1 MSAKPGLPPLVCCG
15 WGDAGAAD
23 DNHAAGRYGDGMAM
37 SANFALSPHVRRA
50 ADAAR
55 EFLRAALDVALPQ
68 LCAVCRAPVASRGLC
83 PQCWS
88 KLSFITRPYCE
99 RLGIPF
105 VYDPGPGI
113 LSMQAIADPPVYRR
127 ARAAVRFD
135 EISRALVHALKYGDR
150 LDLAP
155 MMGRWI
161 SYAGRE
167 LLAEADALVPVPLH
181 WRRQWGR
188 RFNQSA
194 MLAAA
199 IAAESGVPVA
209 ARALTRVKATAQQV
223 GLSRTERAS
232 NVQGAF
238 KVPEEGRPQVARRRL
253 VLVDD
258 VLTSGATIE
267 ACARALLR
275 AGAANVD
282 VLVFA
287 RVADPV

>member
-1 MSAKPGLPPLVCCG
+1 MLFASKLFPAPFQRVGIAAQSALRRMLDLALPP
-15 WGDAGAAD
+15 
-23 DNHAAGRYGDGMAM
+23 
-37 SANFALSPHVRRA
+37 
-50 ADAAR
+50 
-55 EFLRAALDVALPQ
+55 
-68 LCAVCRAPVASRGLC
+68 LCAVCREPVEGRGLC
-83 PQCWS
+83 PACWS

-99 RLGIPF
+99 RLGTPF

-113 LSMQAIADPPVYRR
+113 LSMEATADPPAYNR

-155 MMGRWI
+155 MMGRWVAT
-161 SYAGRE
+161 AGRE

-181 WRRQWGR
+181 WRRLWAR

-194 MLAAA
+194 MLAKTVS
-199 IAAESGVPVA
+199 AESGVPIA
-209 ARALTRVKATAQQV
+209 AGALKRVKATVQQV
-223 GLSRTERAS
+223 GLSRAERGD
-232 NVQGAF
+232 NIQGAF
-238 KVPEEGRPQVARRRL
+238 KVPDAGKPAVAGRRL

-258 VLTSGATIE
+258 VLTSGATVE
-267 ACARALLR
+267 GCAKALLR

-287 RVADPV
+287 RVADPGRTSI

>member
-1 MSAKPGLPPLVCCG
+1 MAASVSIAFLPRVK
-15 WGDAGAAD
+15 
-23 DNHAAGRYGDGMAM
+23 
-37 SANFALSPHVRRA
+37 RA

-55 EFLRAALDVALPQ
+55 AVLRATLDLALPP
-68 LCAVCRAPVASRGLC
+68 LCPACREPVEGRGLC
-83 PQCWS
+83 PACWS

-113 LSMQAIADPPVYRR
+113 LSMEAIADPPAYNR

-135 EISRALVHALKYGDR
+135 EISRALVHAFKYGDR

-155 MMGRWI
+155 MLGRWTGH
-161 SYAGRE
+161 AGRE

-181 WRRQWGR
+181 WRRSWAR

-194 MLAAA
+194 LLATA
-199 IAAESGVPVA
+199 ISAESGVPVTA
-209 ARALTRVKATAQQV
+209 GALKRVKATAQQV
-223 GLSRTERAS
+223 GLSRSERAA

-238 KVPEEGRPQVARRRL
+238 RVPEVGKSAVAGRRL

-258 VLTSGATIE
+258 VLTSGATVE
-267 ACARALLR
+267 GCARALLR
-275 AGAANVD
+275 AGAQNVD
-282 VLVFA
+282 VLIFA
-287 RVADPV
+287 RVADPVRTSI